1 MARAASHALAPP
13 ARGDFDRRSGGP
25 MAALAFL
32 VALALWVTITPA
44 SALAT
49 PPSKVPAPPATG
61 GQARGPGAAATDP
74 QRPTGDQTATDPAG
88 LPKGPAAPAVVER
101 LAALQASVTLKV
113 VHPDAVR
120 AAVIAKTRELG
131 GFPTLVSD
139 GELQLKVPPTALP
152 AILEHL
158 CAAGI
163 VLEKS
168 LNRADRTE
176 AIAQLDAKVRSKHE
190 IFQRLRSF
198 IDDSN
203 VSATLRIER
212 SMTQLVGELEAL
224 KGEAEVE
231 RESVRW
237 AVVRTAFQFHREG
250 RLRYVRSPF
259 EWLNSVELGRFLA
272 GFDAR

>member
-1 MARAASHALAPP
+1 MAPAVAVAAP
-13 ARGDFDRRSGGP
+13 
-25 MAALAFL
+25 
-32 VALALWVTITPA
+32 TTPA
-44 SALAT
+44 GSPTASA
-49 PPSKVPAPPATG
+49 
-61 GQARGPGAAATDP
+61 
-74 QRPTGDQTATDPAG
+74 
-88 LPKGPAAPAVVER
+88 AAPAAVER
-101 LAALQASVTLKV
+101 LTALQATVILKV
-113 VHPDAVR
+113 VHPDDVRQKAVAR
-120 AAVIAKTRELG
+120 AKELG
-131 GFPTLVSD
+131 GFPMLVSD
-139 GELQLKVPPTALP
+139 GVLQLKVPPPALP
-152 AILEHL
+152 ALLEHL

-176 AIAQLDAKVRSKHE
+176 AIAQLEAKVRSKQE
-190 IFQRLRSF
+190 IFQRLRGF

-237 AVVRTAFQFHREG
+237 AVVRVGFQFHREG
-250 RLRYVRSPF
+250 KLRYVRSPF